1 MKVVVNRGFGG
12 FDLDKASVDLL
23 LQCGVQMPGWYGYEK
38 DFRTNDILV
47 AIVTFNNAR
56 ARHLGT
62 EPTGLV
68 ILDIPDDATD
78 WMIVDYDGA
87 ERIIYVL
94 DGKLH
99 EIDPDDVYEE
109 EEEHES
115 D

>member
-1 MKVVVNRGFGG
+1 MMSTLK
-12 FDLDKASVDLL
+12 
-23 LQCGVQMPGWYGYEK
+23 QCGLELSNWYGWEK
-38 DFRTNDILV
+38 WLRTNDILV
-47 AIVTFNNAR
+47 SLVTISNAR
-56 ARHLGT
+56 VRQSDG

-68 ILDIPDDATD
+68 ILDIPDEATD